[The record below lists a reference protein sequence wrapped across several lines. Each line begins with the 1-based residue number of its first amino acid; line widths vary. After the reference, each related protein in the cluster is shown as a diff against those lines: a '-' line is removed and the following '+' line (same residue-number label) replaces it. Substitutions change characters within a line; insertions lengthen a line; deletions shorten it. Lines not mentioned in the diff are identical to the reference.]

1 MDVGPF
7 SGKHVIVGGLIIVVT
22 CVAMYLLKGILG
34 FGIVLPLWILISV
47 VIALMVIFAILIL
60 TILGY
65 LRWGAEGFLFA
76 RARKEGKPVYIDC
89 ELGSEVGEFVL
100 AEKSTPKDVVLL
112 NEDSGIK
119 VDPSMLDSYAKPL
132 RMPLGLD
139 LYIYSYYNFMPQTIR
154 NHSAFKS
161 VKQYFDNNCKELNFL
176 SIKEF
181 VELISTPEHS
191 LEHNAMNMLNKYF
204 KLSPAMSVVI
214 DPETKEETLVPMMV
228 RTSEGNE
235 IQKYTYVRQFHTIDD
250 KGNERWVEQDLDLPE
265 MIQLIAKAR
274 KEVSALPLLGGLLTG
289 TEAFK
294 YNSVAYSS
302 QHLGHVLMLY
312 WQKMIE
318 DNKKTIEWLTIG
330 ITALLI
336 LCGAGFAI
344 YVASMAF
351 SKMGGG

>member
-1 MDVGPF
+1 MDFGPF

-22 CVAMYLLKGILG
+22 CVAMFFLKSILG
-34 FGIVLPLWILISV
+34 FGLVLPLWILVSV
-47 VIALMVIFAILIL
+47 IITVMVVFTILIL
-60 TILGY
+60 TILRY
-65 LRWGAEGFLFA
+65 LRWGPEGFLFA
-76 RARKEGKPVYIDC
+76 RARQEGKPVYIDC

-100 AEKSTPKDVVLL
+100 AEKAAPKDVVLL

-154 NHSAFKS
+154 NHAAFAEIKR
-161 VKQYFDNNCKELNFL
+161 YFDTRCHELNFL

-181 VELISTPEHS
+181 IELISTPEHS
-191 LEHNAMNMLNKYF
+191 LQHNAMNMLNKYF
-204 KLSPAMSVVI
+204 KLSPSMAVTTDPTTGEDVSSPLMVI
-214 DPETKEETLVPMMV
+214 DNDGKQF
-228 RTSEGNE
+228 
-235 IQKYTYVRQFHTIDD
+235 QKFTYVRQFITEDGKWI
-250 KGNERWVEQDLDLPE
+250 EQDLDILKME
-265 MIQLIAKAR
+265 QLIAQAR
-274 KEVSALPLLGGLLTG
+274 RDVTVMPVMGGLLTG

-351 SKMGGG
+351 GKMGG

>member
-1 MDVGPF
+1 MDFGPF
-7 SGKHVIVGGLIIVVT
+7 SGKHVLIGGMIIVVT
-22 CVAMYLLKGILG
+22 CIAMFFLKNILG
-34 FGIVLPLWILISV
+34 FGIVLPLWIMV
-47 VIALMVIFAILIL
+47 AVIITIMVIISILIL
-60 TILGY
+60 TIMGY

-76 RARKEGKPVYIDC
+76 KARKEGKGVYIDC

-100 AEKSTPKDVVLL
+100 AEKSSPKDVVLL

-154 NHSAFKS
+154 NHAAFKEI
-161 VKQYFDNNCKELNFL
+161 KKYFDTQCRELNFL

-181 VELISTPEHS
+181 IELISTPEHS

-204 KLSPAMSVVI
+204 KLSPSMAVTTNA
-214 DPETKEETLVPMMV
+214 ETGEEEATPIMV
-228 RTSEGNE
+228 LDDEGKQY
-235 IQKYTYVRQFHTIDD
+235 QKFTYVRQFMKEDGT
-250 KGNERWVEQDLDLPE
+250 WVEQDLDLSQME
-265 MIQLIAKAR
+265 QLIAKAR
-274 KEVSALPLLGGLLTG
+274 TDIAVMPIMGGLLTG

-312 WQKMIE
+312 WQKLLE
-318 DNKKTIEWLTIG
+318 DDRRKIEWLTIG
-330 ITALLI
+330 VTALLI

-344 YVASMAF
+344 YAASMAF
-351 SKMGGG
+351 SKLG